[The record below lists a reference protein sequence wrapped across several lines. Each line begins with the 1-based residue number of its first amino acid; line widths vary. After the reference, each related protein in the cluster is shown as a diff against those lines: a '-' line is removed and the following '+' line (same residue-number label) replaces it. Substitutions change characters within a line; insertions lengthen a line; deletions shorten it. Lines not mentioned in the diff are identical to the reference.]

1 MATATAPNNAS
12 QWWKFYPHTY
22 GAVASGGD
30 WIAYDWITAVSRFIW
45 PKIQAGGA
53 RIIIN
58 TGPRQGKSEFASKW
72 LPICFLDQYPE
83 RKIILST
90 HGKSLSE
97 EYGRE
102 IKREIE
108 TNDEIGFSLAEDS
121 KAAGRWHVLKRGRRG
136 GMFCVGVDGDISGR
150 GFHLGLIDDPYKNW
164 DQAYSPAYRDKVEKW
179 FTSTF
184 KARCEPGASII
195 VLHTRW
201 HPDDLTSYLMT
212 EDVDDWDLISLP
224 ALAEP
229 GDPLGRPEGEAL
241 CPERFTRDDLLK
253 FASDPGVFA
262 AVWQQRP
269 AEGGKGRA
277 YENFQTAQNVVN
289 SVKLNPGFALDISFD
304 FNKNP
309 GCHCEIGQYY
319 PGPDYFITVDE
330 LFGPRYDITQVME
343 LFGNWWKARKG
354 ANFPKDI
361 RIFGDRSGKTEDVTT
376 SQTCYRII
384 ERKLTSLGIP
394 YRRMVP
400 RANPPVVS
408 SLADVNDALRD
419 PYGRIHWKIHPR
431 CKRLLIDLKELKTD
445 QHGKLDKKEKRLSHP
460 TDAERYRI
468 SRLRPIR
475 SDSRV
480 PTSRDAGARFG

>member
-1 MATATAPNNAS
+1 MQTETAPDKVAN
-12 QWWKFYPHTY
+12 WWKYYPHTY

-30 WIAYDWITAVSRFIW
+30 WIAYDWLTAVSRYIW

-72 LPICFLDQYPE
+72 LPICFLDQYPD
-83 RKIILST
+83 RKIILTSY
-90 HGKSLSE
+90 GKDLAQD
-97 EYGRE
+97 YGRE

-108 TNDEIGFSLAEDS
+108 INDAIGFSLAEDS
-121 KAAGRWHVLKRGRRG
+121 QAAGRWHVQKRGRRG
-136 GMFCVGVDGDISGR
+136 GMYCVGVDGAVSGK
-150 GFHLGLIDDPYKNW
+150 GYHLGLIDDPYKNW
-164 DQAYSPAYRDKVEKW
+164 DQAWSPAYRAKVEKW

-201 HPDDLTSYLMT
+201 HAEDLTAYLMA
-212 EDVDDWDLISLP
+212 EDPEDWDLISLP

-229 GDPLGRPEGEAL
+229 GDPLGRAEGEAL

-253 FASDPGVFA
+253 FKGDPDVFA
-262 AVWQQRP
+262 AVWQQSP
-269 AEGGKGRA
+269 KEGGKGRA
-277 YENFQTAQNVVN
+277 YHEYTAAKNRTNAVAFAA
-289 SVKLNPGFALDISFD
+289 GFPLDLSFD

-309 GCHCEIGQYY
+309 GCHCEIGQYF
-319 PGPDYFITVDE
+319 PAADYFTTVDE

-343 LFGNWWKARKG
+343 LFGKWWKKHEG
-354 ANFPKDI
+354 AKFEKEI

-384 ERKLTSLGIP
+384 ERKLNSLGIP
-394 YRRMVP
+394 FRRMVP
-400 RANPPVVS
+400 RANPPIVS
-408 SLADVNDALRD
+408 SLADVNDALCD
-419 PYGRIHWKIHPR
+419 PLGRVHWKIHPR
-431 CKRLLIDLKELKTD
+431 CVRLVADLKELKTD
-445 QHGKLDKKEKRLSHP
+445 QYGKIDKKEKRLSHP
-460 TDAERYRI
+460 SDAERYRI

-475 SDSRV
+475 GDSRL
-480 PTSRDAGARFG
+480 PTGLDSGARFG